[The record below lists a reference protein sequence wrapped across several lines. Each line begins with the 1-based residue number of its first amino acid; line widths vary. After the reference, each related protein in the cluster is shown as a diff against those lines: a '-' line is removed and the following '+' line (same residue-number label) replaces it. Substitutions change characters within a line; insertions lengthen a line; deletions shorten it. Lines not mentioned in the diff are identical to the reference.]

1 METSRSSSG
10 KHGKTPVLARLA
22 FCLYLPDCRVLG
34 ARIRDQERKM
44 ITMGTEIGHVSHDIT
59 PIHKVLPEQL
69 LSLACIA
76 LTLRLMP
83 RTCPQIWREWKG
95 RNCSALL
102 QVMAS
107 TLMTRLMS
115 RWTFIFLHFL
125 LQYHG
130 YLGAIINLLHPQM
143 DLVKKLERARLKGSG
158 LMMITDEV
166 EKKKTRKKGKKS
178 KYVESDSESDSDFDP
193 DVD

>member
-1 METSRSSSG
+1 METSHSSSG
-10 KHGKTPVLARLA
+10 KHDKMPVLARLA

-59 PIHKVLPEQL
+59 PIHKVLPELL

-95 RNCSALL
+95 RSCSALP

-130 YLGAIINLLHPQM
+130 YLGANINLLHP
-143 DLVKKLERARLKGSG
+143 
-158 LMMITDEV
+158 
-166 EKKKTRKKGKKS
+166 
-178 KYVESDSESDSDFDP
+178 
-193 DVD
+193 

>member
-1 METSRSSSG
+1 
-10 KHGKTPVLARLA
+10 
-22 FCLYLPDCRVLG
+22 
-34 ARIRDQERKM
+34 M
-44 ITMGTEIGHVSHDIT
+44 ITMGTEIGHISHDIT
-59 PIHKVLPEQL
+59 PIHKVLPELL

-95 RNCSALL
+95 RSCSALP
-102 QVMAS
+102 QAMAS

-125 LQYHG
+125 LQYHR
-130 YLGAIINLLHPQM
+130 YLDANINLLQM

-166 EKKKTRKKGKKS
+166 EKKKPRKKGKKS

-193 DVD
+193 DDD

>member
-1 METSRSSSG
+1 METSHSSSG
-10 KHGKTPVLARLA
+10 KHGKMPVLARLA

-59 PIHKVLPEQL
+59 PIHKVLPELL
-69 LSLACIA
+69 LSLT

-95 RNCSALL
+95 RSCSALP

-130 YLGAIINLLHPQM
+130 YLGANINLLHPQM

-166 EKKKTRKKGKKS
+166 EKKKTRKKAKKS

-193 DVD
+193 DDD